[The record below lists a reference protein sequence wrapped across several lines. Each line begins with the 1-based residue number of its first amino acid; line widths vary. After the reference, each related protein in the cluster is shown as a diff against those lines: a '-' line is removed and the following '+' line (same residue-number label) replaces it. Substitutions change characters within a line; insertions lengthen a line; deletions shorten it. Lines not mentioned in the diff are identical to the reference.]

1 MVETQRGY
9 AEEKETTMSTTPLT
23 LAELSKAQA
32 EAEGFQNGPAPTL
45 NPANLYVQD
54 CLVGNPQTPGT
65 PASTT
70 PYYPSAETPN
80 LLLTTDDMPA
90 ALANNFVL
98 IDAIFPSGPGV
109 FGVPVVQASLQ
120 VVNTTLPQTVTITA
134 AKTTLYTVSIY
145 MKALG
150 TGGAGTTYTKTLTYT
165 AADGSGVQ
173 HITLILPLDSSN
185 VVMETYPI
193 LALAGTPV
201 STTGVFSG
209 TPAPYTLSERIVQMP

>member
-32 EAEGFQNGPAPTL
+32 EAEGFSNGPAPTL
-45 NPANLYVQD
+45 NQANLYVQD

-80 LLLTTDDMPA
+80 LQLSTADMSSE
-90 ALANNFVL
+90 LANNFVIL
-98 IDAIFPSGPGV
+98 DNVSALLPTVDA
-109 FGVPVVQASLQ
+109 ALQ
-120 VVNTTLPQTVTITA
+120 VVNSIVPQTLSIT
-134 AKTTLYTVSIY
+134 TTPNTLYNVSIY

-150 TGGAGTTYTKTLTYT
+150 TGAPGTTFTNTISYF
-165 AADGSGVQ
+165 AADGSGLQ
-173 HITLILPLDSSN
+173 QITLILPLNSPN
-185 VVMETYPI
+185 VVMETYP
-193 LALAGTPV
+193 LFAL
-201 STTGVFSG
+201 SG
-209 TPAPYTLSERIVQMP
+209 TPISTVGVFTGAPSPYTLAETIVKTPLNP

>member
-1 MVETQRGY
+1 M
-9 AEEKETTMSTTPLT
+9 ATTPLS
-23 LAELSKAQA
+23 LVELQKAQA
-32 EAEGFQNGPAPTL
+32 ESEGFQNGPTPTL
-45 NPANLYVQD
+45 NPANLYTQEVI
-54 CLVGNPQTPGT
+54 GNPQP
-65 PASTT
+65 STIEPV

-98 IDAIFPSGPGV
+98 IDAIFPSGPGTL
-109 FGVPVVQASLQ
+109 GVPVVQASLQ
-120 VVNTTLPQTVTITA
+120 VINTTLPQTVSITA

-209 TPAPYTLSERIVQMP
+209 APSPYTLSERIVQMP